1 MFTVFR
7 SASFPFTLALVAVC
21 LAGPVHGQTSTDL
34 TLTSE
39 YAARGMALDRR
50 AAVQVRVEHDFDSG
64 WYGGVFASPVALA
77 GQRHAQL
84 TAYGG
89 HAQRLSSTLSWDAG
103 VTSSA
108 YLRDSSLNYHEVY
121 AGLGLDR
128 ASARLF
134 YSPAYY
140 GEERSVYLDL
150 NGGYPLTD
158 KVSLALH
165 GGLLKPSGERRL
177 IDVRLALSTDIGDFN
192 LQAGWQI
199 KGEAYLPGS
208 SRARALT
215 ASVSR
220 RF

>member
-1 MFTVFR
+1 M
-7 SASFPFTLALVAVC
+7 
-21 LAGPVHGQTSTDL
+21 
-34 TLTSE
+34 
-39 YAARGMALDRR
+39 
-50 AAVQVRVEHDFDSG
+50 
-64 WYGGVFASPVALA
+64 
-77 GQRHAQL
+77 
-84 TAYGG
+84 
-89 HAQRLSSTLSWDAG
+89 
-103 VTSSA
+103 
-108 YLRDSSLNYHEVY
+108 
-121 AGLGLDR
+121 
-128 ASARLF
+128 
-134 YSPAYY
+134 
-140 GEERSVYLDL
+140 

-177 IDVRLALSTDIGDFN
+177 IDVKLALSTDIGDFN